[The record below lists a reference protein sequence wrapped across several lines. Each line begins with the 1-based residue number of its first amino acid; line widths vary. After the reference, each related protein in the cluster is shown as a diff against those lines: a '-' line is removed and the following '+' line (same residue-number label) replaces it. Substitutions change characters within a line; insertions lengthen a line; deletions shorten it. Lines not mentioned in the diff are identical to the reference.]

1 MRRDRASQHLTKL
14 LQAAQRLKALQCW
27 PPEEGQ
33 GVSLAMIGDWD
44 YWQLLTAK
52 RGASLA
58 AAFNAFGLDPTKP
71 NDRDF
76 LLALLA
82 SVHFDGSRGR
92 GQPSK
97 WDEDKLCQLHADI
110 ETIKQKHPDKKE
122 NELRRKLKE
131 NAPFKDRYRQ
141 YSAET
146 IRRKLQDARNPEH
159 NDALRYLLTAHRPD
173 PRGMNFEQWYELA
186 LETIAKRWR
195 NPRR

>member
-71 NDRDF
+71 NHRDF

-92 GQPSK
+92 GQPPK
-97 WDEDKLCQLHADI
+97 WDVDKLCQLHADI

-122 NELRRKLKE
+122 NELCRKLKE

-146 IRRKLQDARNPEH
+146 IRKKLQHARDPEH
-159 NDALRYLLTAHRPD
+159 NDCLRDILDAHRPIH
-173 PRGMNFEQWYELA
+173 GVELG
-186 LETIAKRWR
+186 E
-195 NPRR
+195 